1 MLIVLSG
8 LPGTGKTT
16 IARRVCQTM
25 YATYVRIDAIE
36 QALLSSLPAPREV
49 GALGYVVA
57 YELTAANLALGNPVV
72 VDAVNPLAMVRE
84 AWRNIAAK
92 AASGILEVEIVCSD
106 PREHQRRVEA
116 RVADIPGHVLPT
128 WDEVQNRTYEPWSGD
143 RLVIDSAQLSAEE
156 AASRVVESARRYSI
170 RR

>member
-25 YATYVRIDAIE
+25 QATYVRIDAIE
-36 QALLSSLPAPREV
+36 QALLSALPAPREV
-49 GALGYVVA
+49 GALGYVLA
-57 YELTAANLALGNPVV
+57 YEMAASNLAVGNPVV
-72 VDAVNPLAMVRE
+72 VDAVNPLGVVRD
-84 AWRNIAAK
+84 AWRKVAAK
-92 AASGILEVEIVCSD
+92 AAAGILEVEIVCSD

-128 WDEVQNRTYEPWSGD
+128 WDEVQNRVYEPWSGD

-156 AASRVVESARRYSI
+156 AASRVVESARLYSI
-170 RR
+170 RH